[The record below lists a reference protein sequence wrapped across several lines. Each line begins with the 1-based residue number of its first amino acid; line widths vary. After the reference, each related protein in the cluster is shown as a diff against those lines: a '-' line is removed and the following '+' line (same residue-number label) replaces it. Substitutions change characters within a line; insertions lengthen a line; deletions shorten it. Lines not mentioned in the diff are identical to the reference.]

1 MWRIGGLRLYCG
13 TVSSNSTASA
23 VGAKVGATDG
33 NDGTHT
39 TGCIDYD
46 RRNLIR
52 LALQSGPDIVII
64 IKRRFNM
71 RYWLT
76 SGDGKT
82 YGPYEVSELHKFAT
96 EGRTSAASQLCA
108 EGSTSW
114 VPFSNVIQQTR
125 TAAPAPA
132 PAPAPQPFPF
142 QQQQNVQ
149 QFTPVNIVFPI
160 LVTLC
165 CCLPCGIVSI
175 VYASQANS
183 MGAAG
188 NIAGA
193 MGAASNSKTW
203 GIIGAVGGVVIGGIY
218 LVLALAAA
226 SER

>member
-1 MWRIGGLRLYCG
+1 
-13 TVSSNSTASA
+13 
-23 VGAKVGATDG
+23 
-33 NDGTHT
+33 
-39 TGCIDYD
+39 
-46 RRNLIR
+46 
-52 LALQSGPDIVII
+52 
-64 IKRRFNM
+64 M

-114 VPFSNVIQQTR
+114 VPFSSVIQQTT
-125 TAAPAPA
+125 TAPPAPA
-132 PAPAPQPFPF
+132 LAPQPFPF